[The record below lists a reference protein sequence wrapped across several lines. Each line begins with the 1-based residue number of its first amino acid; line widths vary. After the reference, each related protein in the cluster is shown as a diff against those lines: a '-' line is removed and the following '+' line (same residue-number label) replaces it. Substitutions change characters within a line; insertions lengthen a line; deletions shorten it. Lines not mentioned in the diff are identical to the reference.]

1 MTVRAAGYVIV
12 RKIQSTYEY
21 LLLQASYPDYHWS
34 PPKGHVDP
42 GEDEAQTALRE
53 VEEESGYKKD
63 DLILHNFEQVQKY
76 VAHGN
81 PKTVVFWLAELKDPG
96 KDVTLSHEH
105 KDYRW
110 LPCTEACN
118 LAKFQETKDLFEAC
132 EEFLKSIS
140 TN

>member
-1 MTVRAAGYVIV
+1 MTQRITPMHSSISGKYFEENLKSRIN
-12 RKIQSTYEY
+12 
-21 LLLQASYPDYHWS
+21 SYPPY
-34 PPKGHVDP
+34 
-42 GEDEAQTALRE
+42 
-53 VEEESGYKKD
+53 
-63 DLILHNFEQVQKY
+63 INNFSSDQY